1 VIQAHTIASRSRGL
15 TLIEVLISLAILLI
29 GVLAVVFFFPQTL
42 QSASNAEYRTKA
54 TVLAQMKAEEIRR
67 DDDTTHTLIHAI
79 EQLQTPTTPITFS
92 QEPNLAYQFSGRS
105 ILYEGE
111 TPAGDP
117 GVARVIVRYSP
128 EYRTSSNPNKDILYE
143 LRFGP

>member
-1 VIQAHTIASRSRGL
+1 MSKVRTRNHSAGL
-15 TLIEVLISLAILLI
+15 TLLETMVALGILLVGILAI
-29 GVLAVVFFFPQTL
+29 VFFFPQQL
-42 QSASNAEYRTKA
+42 QTAANAEYRTKA
-54 TVLAQMKAEEIRR
+54 AVLAQMKAEELRR

-79 EQLQTPTTPITFS
+79 ESLQAPTTPVTFS

-128 EYRTSSNPNKDILYE
+128 GYRVSSNPNKDVLYE
-143 LRFGP
+143 LRFAP